1 MTYTISILLLLL
13 LPFMLIPMYLWMF
26 VGMFGLFSVV
36 SYEILVHN
44 ISFMDDYEEAEK
56 EYLSWEEEGVSNV
69 DWMFEK

>member
-1 MTYTISILLLLL
+1 MTYAISILLLLL

>member
-1 MTYTISILLLLL
+1 
-13 LPFMLIPMYLWMF
+13 MLIPMYLWMF